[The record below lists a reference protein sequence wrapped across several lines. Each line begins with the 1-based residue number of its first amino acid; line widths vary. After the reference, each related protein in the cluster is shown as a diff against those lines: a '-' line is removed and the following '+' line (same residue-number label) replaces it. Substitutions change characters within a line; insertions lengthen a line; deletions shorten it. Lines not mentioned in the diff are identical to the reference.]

1 MKIIF
6 MGTPSF
12 AVPCLERLI
21 EKGYDVQGVFTQPD
35 KPVGRKRIMT
45 PPPVKVFAEEKGIP
59 VYQPEKIRDEKAF
72 EIIKNINAD
81 AIVVVAYGKILPK
94 EIIDYPKYGCINIH
108 GSLLP
113 KLRGAA
119 PIQWSVING
128 EKYAGVTSMKM
139 DEGLDTGDMILKKE
153 VEIDFEETSGQLYDR
168 LSLVGADVLEQT
180 LELIENKRAVYEKQN
195 DSFST
200 YAPLLNKEMSVI
212 DWQNPAIIIYN
223 KIRGLNPWPIAQTIL
238 NGKTLKIYSAKYVEN
253 VQGDPGEIIVQ
264 NNRMFICCGDKD
276 GVEILSLQLE
286 GKRMMDTKSFLSG
299 NKIEE
304 KTILGV

>member
-1 MKIIF
+1 MKVIF

-21 EKGYDVQGVFTQPD
+21 EKGYDVQSVFTQPD

-45 PPPVKVFAEEKGIP
+45 SPPVKVLAEEKGIP
-59 VYQPEKIRDEKAF
+59 VYQLEKMKDGKAF
-72 EIIKNINAD
+72 KIIESFNTDI
-81 AIVVVAYGKILPK
+81 IVVVAYGKILPK

-128 EKYAGVTSMKM
+128 EKFAGVTSMRM
-139 DEGLDTGDMILKKE
+139 NEGLDTGDIILKKE

-168 LSLVGADVLEQT
+168 LSFVGADVLEET
-180 LELIENKRAVYEKQN
+180 LELIESNVVVYEKQ
-195 DSFST
+195 DDFLSS
-200 YAPLLNKEMSVI
+200 YAPLLNKQMSVI
-212 DWQNPAIIIYN
+212 DWQNPAIKIYN

-238 NGKTLKIYSAKYVEN
+238 NGKTLKIYAAKYIEN
-253 VQGDPGEIIVQ
+253 VRGNPGELIIQ
-264 NNRMFICCGDKD
+264 NKRMIVCCGDD
-276 GVEILSLQLE
+276 NAIEILSLQLE
-286 GKRMMDTKSFLSG
+286 GKKMMDTKSFLSG
-299 NKIEE
+299 GRINE